1 MASFIGPM
9 TAHMLGIDVETAAKI
24 CDRGF
29 ELYLDKADAETIQDT
44 KNRAQ
49 LLGCIRII
57 DYMDR
62 HKGLPDRE
70 RVINFCARDMERI
83 LQIIP

>member
-9 TAHMLGIDVETAAKI
+9 TAHMPGIDVETAAKI
-24 CDRGF
+24 CDRSF

-62 HKGLPDRE
+62 HKGLPERE

>member
-1 MASFIGPM
+1 MW
-9 TAHMLGIDVETAAKI
+9 KRI
-24 CDRGF
+24 CDRSF

-57 DYMDR
+57 DYMDNTP
-62 HKGLPDRE
+62 GVPDKE
-70 RVINFCARDMERI
+70 PVIDRCIRD
-83 LQIIP
+83 IISGID